1 MKDILIVQNN
11 MDLGVVSSAIPK
23 AINLIE
29 VQLGELSYAESF
41 GIDKKY
47 FLAQPFVFSNTA
59 FKAYV
64 VQRLSEYQI
73 NVAQV
78 LDTVQAFLRKYTFQI
93 TEQAENAAQFTTQE
107 IIANILIDA
116 DGETL
121 TDADGIPLTDAG

>member
-1 MKDILIVQNN
+1 MKDILTVENN
-11 MDLGVVSSAIPK
+11 MDLGIASTVVPK
-23 AINLIE
+23 SINLIE
-29 VQLGELSYAESF
+29 VQLGELSYAETF

-47 FLAQPFVFSNTA
+47 FLSQPFVFTNTA

-78 LDTVQAFLRKYTFQI
+78 IDTVQAFLRKYTFQI

-107 IIANILIDA
+107 IIANLLTDA

-121 TDADGIPLTDAG
+121 TDADGSTLTDAG